1 MLKDKVHVPQGDCLS
16 PVLFTLYLANAL
28 AAKPPNIDSKLE
40 DHNYCKPPIVMENLL
55 PKHLQDHSYPTKRDI
70 YLDINLQYA
79 DDISWISNADHKI
92 EDVKK
97 RVLNH

>member
-1 MLKDKVHVPQGDCLS
+1 M
-16 PVLFTLYLANAL
+16 T
-28 AAKPPNIDSKLE
+28 
-40 DHNYCKPPIVMENLL
+40 ENLL
-55 PKHLQDHSYPTKRDI
+55 PKHLQDHSYATIRDI

-97 RVLNH
+97 RIPNQLQGVQECSIPCFRKILKITNQ